1 MKIRSSTLALA
12 VATAL
17 STLIALPA
25 QALQITTASANFDST
40 ASISDVEDTPPQNS
54 SNNNGVSL
62 GSSLP
67 NQFNSSLGVLTG
79 ATLNLSSTRTQTT
92 QVTSTNGPNTG
103 TNVQVTSSGTGTSN
117 AQLVAPGVSNTFS
130 TINLTDTCSGNRQG
144 SCTGTASTSNTA
156 TNAGLNVNSAN
167 LNDYVGGGSVAAAR
181 TAPTLTALQSNNVF
195 TGFET
200 TAYALRWQGS
210 LSITYT
216 YLLHAASSFGG
227 SSSLLTLDLDF
238 GTVFLGDPVP
248 GLSFS
253 IYNRAGDRVG
263 LDLDSI
269 SGTGHTSTLTTDLS
283 SFSALAAGSS
293 RNFLASLNTS
303 AAGTYNAQYVLGLS
317 DADVGASSS
326 RSSYQMTLNLRGQ
339 VVPAVTSTSVPEP
352 GVLAL
357 LGAGL
362 LGLGFARRRT

>member
-12 VATAL
+12 VVTAL

-25 QALQITTASANFDST
+25 QALQITTASANFNST
-40 ASISDVEDTPPQNS
+40 ASVSDSEDTPPQNS
-54 SNNNGVSL
+54 SNNNGASL
-62 GSSLP
+62 GSSSRA
-67 NQFNSSLGVLTG
+67 QFNSSLGVLTG

-92 QVTSTNGPNTG
+92 QVTSTNGPNTDNNATVISVG
-103 TNVQVTSSGTGTSN
+103 RGTSN
-117 AQLVAPGVSNTFS
+117 AQLVAPGVSNVFS
-130 TINLTDTCSGNRQG
+130 TIDLNDVCSDNRQG
-144 SCTGTASTSNTA
+144 SCTGSASTSSTT

-167 LNDYVGGGSVAAAR
+167 LNSYVGSGSVTATR
-181 TAPTLTALQSNNVF
+181 TAPTLTALQWDNVF
-195 TGFET
+195 TGTET
-200 TAYALRWQGS
+200 TEYTLRWRGS
-210 LSITYT
+210 LSITYN

-238 GTVFLGDPVP
+238 GTVFLGDTVP

-253 IYNRAGDRVG
+253 IYNGAGDRVE

-269 SGTGHTSTLTTDLS
+269 SGTGHTNTLTTDLS
-283 SFSALAAGSS
+283 SFSALDAGSS
-293 RNFLASLNTS
+293 KNFLASLNTS
-303 AAGTYNAQYVLGLS
+303 AVGTYNAQYVLGLS

-326 RSSYQMTLNLRGQ
+326 RSSYQMTLNLSGQ
-339 VVPAVTSTSVPEP
+339 VIEPVVTTSVPEP